1 MTRQDQNED
10 QMLREHT
17 PLNSGILPLI
27 ESNSQHLQIS
37 ENGREHDTN
46 DILSQRDSSLKKN
59 KLRTTHQLNITVES
73 FESEMKKTKGSNMFR
88 KSVKKYSPKPATPEK
103 NPETYSQHCR
113 RNQSKRKNHA
123 GKPQDRY
130 SKEWL
135 DIENY

>member
-10 QMLREHT
+10 QVLREQT

-37 ENGREHDTN
+37 ENGREHDAN
-46 DILSQRDSSLKKN
+46 DILSDHNSSLKKN
-59 KLRTTHQLNITVES
+59 KLKTTHQLNITVQS
-73 FESEMKKTKGSNMFR
+73 FESECKKTKGSTIFR
-88 KSVKKYSPKPATPEK
+88 SVKKYSPKPATPEK
-103 NPETYSQHCR
+103 NPETYSQHCKR
-113 RNQSKRKNHA
+113 VQSKRKNHA
-123 GKPQDRY
+123 GKPTDRY